1 MFMQRNYSLKAQNQR
16 SDIRDS
22 ISIDR
27 YCLQK
32 YETIFQNISSQLII
46 LKNSK
51 DTQSKKGQS
60 Q

>member
-1 MFMQRNYSLKAQNQR
+1 MFMQRKYSIKAQNQR